1 MPDIIHVDMDC
12 FFAAVEVKD
21 NPDLAGKP
29 VIVGALPGTRG
40 VVSAC
45 SYEARE
51 YGIHSAMPISQ
62 AYKRCPHG
70 VYLTPHG
77 SRYME
82 ESEAIHSIFRH
93 YTPLVEPL
101 SLDEAFLDVAGS
113 HRLFGSSVE
122 IGHTIKRRI
131 REETGLVASVGIAAS
146 KFVAKIASD
155 LEKPDGFV
163 VAPDEVTRDF
173 LEPLDV
179 GRIWGVGKVTRR
191 QFDRLGIQT
200 IGDLRRR
207 DPTELERM
215 FGVHGRHL
223 HNLSLGIDDRAVHPD
238 TERKQVSNEYT
249 FNEDEG
255 DMAEVERVL
264 LALSDKVAGRLHRKG
279 RRGRRVTL
287 KLRDQDF
294 KTVTR
299 ARTLDHAIMAA
310 DDIYREAR
318 DLFRREKFDGKVR
331 LIGVGVSSF
340 DEGDQTSLFEPE
352 TKRRD
357 TMEKTIAQIR
367 DRFGKGAITRA
378 SLIGG
383 KPVKLKPPDP
393 TGPRGGDASE
403 S

>member
-21 NPDLAGKP
+21 NPDLASKP

-51 YGIHSAMPISQ
+51 YGVHSAMPISQ

-82 ESEAIHSIFRH
+82 ESEAIQAIFRH

-101 SLDEAFLDVAGS
+101 SLDEAFLDVSGS
-113 HRLFGSSVE
+113 HRLFGTSVE
-122 IGHTIKRRI
+122 IGHAIKNRI

-163 VAPDEVTRDF
+163 VVPDEDTRDF

-179 GRIWGVGKVTRR
+179 GRIWGVGKVTRK
-191 QFDRLGIQT
+191 QLDRLGIQT

-207 DPTELERM
+207 DPVELERL
-215 FGVHGRHL
+215 FGMHGRHL
-223 HNLSLGIDDRAVHPD
+223 HNLSLGIDDRSVHPE
-238 TERKQVSNEYT
+238 TERKQVSNEHT
-249 FNEDEG
+249 FDVDES

-264 LALSDKVAGRLHRKG
+264 LALADKVAGRLHRKG
-279 RRGRRVTL
+279 YRGRCITL
-287 KLRDQDF
+287 KLRDQHF

-299 ARTLDHAIMAA
+299 SRTLDHTVLAA
-310 DDIYREAR
+310 DDIFHVAR
-318 DLFRREKFDGKVR
+318 DLFRREKFEGRKVR
-331 LIGVGVSSF
+331 LIGIGVSSF
-340 DEGDQTSLFEPE
+340 DESDQTSLFEPE
-352 TKRRD
+352 TQRRD

-383 KPVKLKPPDP
+383 KGVKLKPHDP
-393 TGPRGGDASE
+393 TGHHGGDPSE
-403 S
+403 